1 MIDMIMVYNNMIRY
15 RKNECDFLGVQ
26 ILMRTFNIRD
36 KSQNN
41 GGGIPTKMLIAQ
53 QPKAIESR
61 NWYQLIA
68 MPIFYN
74 HVIWYINTLTSL
86 FLKFLS
92 KLKI

>member
-1 MIDMIMVYNNMIRY
+1 
-15 RKNECDFLGVQ
+15 
-26 ILMRTFNIRD
+26 MRTFNIRE

-41 GGGIPTKMLIAQ
+41 GGGIPTEMLIAQ

-61 NWYQLIA
+61 NWYQMIA

-74 HVIWYINTLTSL
+74 HVIWYINKLTSL
-86 FLKFLS
+86 FLKFLT